1 MRTTGRAVLAIAA
14 GAALLLAGCSSG
26 TGAGS
31 SSTGAATTQGSGS
44 GSDTGTPGAGGS
56 SGSGG
61 ASSTGAPSSGSGG
74 ASGSSGTSGGSG
86 STQAPGTGPV
96 TVDVGGFTGS
106 FDPPS
111 TDCKPGQ
118 YTDTNPIKVA
128 WIYVGSPSDAG
139 WTHAHDVGR
148 QAVAD
153 HFGKSLVT
161 ITKENVP
168 EGPQTSQVVK
178 QLVSQGVNL
187 IFSTSYGFQPAMV
200 EGAKANPKVLFEQA
214 TGDTMLPN
222 LAQYYGAGENGD
234 YLGGMAA
241 GYASKSGKIGFVA
254 PFPIPE
260 VIREINAFTMGARF
274 AHPDATVKVVWT
286 NTWFDPNTERQAAQS
301 LVSAGVDALGDGQDS
316 PTTGQVAKTNN
327 LPWVG
332 YDSDQTEFAPD
343 NFLTATTYHWGDYY
357 TQEIQAAMDCT
368 WRTHFYY
375 GGLKDGFVKM
385 APYGKRMSDEA
396 KTAVDKR
403 QKEIV
408 DGTFDPFAGPL
419 KDQQGNVKV
428 PEGTTMSIKDKYQMN
443 WFVQGVDGTV
453 PKG

>member
-1 MRTTGRAVLAIAA
+1 MGHHRRLVFAIAA
-14 GAALLLAGCSSG
+14 SIALVAGCSSSG
-26 TGAGS
+26 TSAGGTS
-31 SSTGAATTQGSGS
+31 AAPSAGT
-44 GSDTGTPGAGGS
+44 TPGVTSAA
-56 SGSGG
+56 
-61 ASSTGAPSSGSGG
+61 ASSAAASSAAASSGAPSSAVG
-74 ASGSSGTSGGSG
+74 GSSA
-86 STQAPGTGPV
+86 APGTGQV
-96 TVDVGGFTGS
+96 SVDVGGFTGT
-106 FDPPS
+106 FDPPA

-118 YTDTNPIKVA
+118 YSDSKPIKVA

-139 WTHAHDVGR
+139 WTQAHDEGR
-148 QAVAD
+148 KAAVAAL
-153 HFGKSLVT
+153 GSSLQTV
-161 ITKENVP
+161 TKENVP
-168 EGPQTSQVVK
+168 EGPQTAQVIK
-178 QLVSQGVNL
+178 QLISQGVNL

-200 EGAKANPKVLFEQA
+200 DAAKANPTVLFEQA

-241 GYASKSGKIGFVA
+241 GFASKTGKIGFVA

-260 VIREINAFTMGARF
+260 VIREINAFTMGAQF
-274 AHPDATVKVVWT
+274 AHPGATVKVVWT

-301 LVSAGVDALGDGQDS
+301 LVSAGVDALGGGQDS
-316 PTTGQVAKTNN
+316 PTTGAVAKANN

-332 YDSDQTEFAPD
+332 YDSDQTQFAPD

-357 TQEIQAAMDCT
+357 TKEIKAAMDCT

-385 APYGKRMSDEA
+385 APFGKLVSADA
-396 KTAVDKR
+396 KTAVQKR
-403 QKEIV
+403 EQEIV
-408 DGTFDPFAGPL
+408 AGTFDPFAGPL

-428 PEGTTMSIKDKYQMN
+428 PEGTTLSIKDKYQMN

-453 PKG
+453 PQG